1 MDGLRRRL
9 RISIGTDDQ
18 GSIRPADRSVG
29 RSSSGRVQARANTR
43 VRGSALA
50 LTACLWSMPAMGQ
63 QTDPLWSNPNPAST
77 YDISGTTA
85 PYRPE
90 RRLFDPFFSVF
101 QTERQQHIL
110 SAYQTF
116 NRRLNQRGLL
126 TDRATTYG
134 LDPVPIGFAASGA
147 PEPFQLSTVMSLG
160 RRSHL
165 GAGGLLGLVGES
177 NRRAAFGAIPA
188 GRSALLLST
197 SLNAPLYRAFAATA
211 GVVPTTDVSSRNRML
226 HTAGASAEDGAQSD
240 RMVIPTLQNAVTAN
254 HRSVHNDA
262 WAWFAERDYLRAVRA
277 FDAAVLL
284 DRNDHDARI
293 GRVCCLVRLGRYRTA
308 SIALARLLRREPNP
322 FARELDVRRRIDDEE
337 TVTTIRRR
345 CADHAQRH
353 PDAVESAALDAF
365 ILWFLGDP
373 DEAIRTARAAAAM
386 PGGAEYAPWP
396 AWMNAARAKRAS
408 GGSAATSR

>member
-1 MDGLRRRL
+1 
-9 RISIGTDDQ
+9 
-18 GSIRPADRSVG
+18 
-29 RSSSGRVQARANTR
+29 
-43 VRGSALA
+43 
-50 LTACLWSMPAMGQ
+50 MGQ

-77 YDISGTTA
+77 YDIPGTTA

-90 RRLFDPFFSVF
+90 RRLVDPFFSVF

-147 PEPFQLSTVMSLG
+147 PEPFQLSTVMLLG
-160 RRSHL
+160 GRSRL

-177 NRRAAFGAIPA
+177 NRRAGFGAIPA

-211 GVVPTTDVSSRNRML
+211 GVVPTEDVSSRNPML
-226 HTAGASAEDGAQSD
+226 RAAAASPEEGAQSD
-240 RMVIPTLQNAVTAN
+240 RMVIPALRSAVTAK
-254 HRSVHNDA
+254 HRSMHDDA

-284 DRNDHDARI
+284 DRDDHDARI

-308 SIALARLLRREPNP
+308 SIALGRLLRREPNP

-353 PDAVESAALDAF
+353 PDSVELAALDAF

-373 DEAIRTARAAAAM
+373 HEAMRTARAVAAM
-386 PGGAEYAPWP
+386 PGGAAYAPWS